1 MSLKGAG
8 FALLL
13 VLMKKKPAVA
23 FISVPSVSYG
33 EIFDMGAMPPV
44 LSMPLGIMYL
54 SSSLKRSGSASNIFH
69 VDYIVEASKLH
80 AAVEDNEEEIVK
92 KYKNKIERFIL
103 DPAIRESGKIIPDV
117 IGVSMNFTTQAPM
130 AKQIIEQLKKLWPD
144 AKVVIGGNYATNN
157 VPILLS
163 HPQVDYVCRGEA
175 EIAFPIFLDQIG
187 ENNEAEL
194 KGFYSKKDIERK
206 KSLSLNC
213 DYSQNIDELPFPDWD
228 VIDHRAYQSGRAK
241 HKREFLTADDS
252 KNFSIF
258 TSRGCP
264 YHCTFCAS
272 YTVHGRKMRY
282 RSTKNVVDE
291 MKEIYE
297 RFGAT
302 VFVPQDDLFTVN
314 KKRTMELLKGI
325 KDLNIPNLEMQF
337 PNSLAVNTLDEEVID
352 AMMEAGMTI
361 FYLAIESGSPYT
373 QVKIIKKHVNLDRAR
388 RLVEYANK
396 RNLYTRC
403 NFIIGFP
410 NEKREHIQETIDYIK
425 NLSSDWFSIFLATPL
440 VGTEMFE
447 QFMNQGVLDHS
458 SRDWETNFQGRN
470 FDTSDLTAD
479 QLMEIVYRTN
489 LEANF
494 IGNRQMKIGNW
505 ALALE
510 VFNDVIKLHPYHVI
524 AHYMCMLCFDK
535 LNKPEAAKERFKKI
549 INLVQTVKT
558 SAEMLRKYGDLVP
571 ELIKMLN
578 KANLD
583 LNTGLES
590 ENVNRFLYS
599 QTFNT
604 GSDILKFGTNTP
616 LGETR
621 VTPGVQSFEKSA
633 NIKKKA

>member
-1 MSLKGAG
+1 
-8 FALLL
+8 
-13 VLMKKKPAVA
+13 MKKKPAVA

-54 SSSLKRSGSASNIFH
+54 SSSLKRSGSSSDIFH

-80 AAVEDNEEEIVK
+80 AAVEDNDEEFVK

-187 ENNEAEL
+187 ENKEVKL
-194 KGFYSKKDIERK
+194 KGFYSKKDIEQK

-470 FDTSDLTAD
+470 FDTSDLTAG

-510 VFNDVIKLHPYHVI
+510 VFNDVLKLHPYHVI

-535 LNKPEAAKERFKKI
+535 LGKFEASKERFKKI
-549 INLVQTVKT
+549 VNLVQTVKV
-558 SAEMLRKYGDLVP
+558 SADMLRKYGGLVP

-578 KANLD
+578 NANLD
-583 LNTGLES
+583 LNTGIEG

-616 LGETR
+616 IEETR
-621 VTPGVQSFEKSA
+621 VTPGVQSFEKSE

>member
-1 MSLKGAG
+1 MN
-8 FALLL
+8 
-13 VLMKKKPAVA
+13 KKPAIA
-23 FISVPSVSYG
+23 LISVPSVSYD

-54 SSSLKRSGSASNIFH
+54 SSSLKRSGSASDIFH
-69 VDYIVEASKLH
+69 IDYIVEASKLH
-80 AAVEDNEEEIVK
+80 AAVEDKDQEIVE
-92 KYKNKIERFIL
+92 KYKNKIEHFIEDSAL
-103 DPAIRESGKIIPDV
+103 RETGKIVPDV
-117 IGVSMNFTTQAPM
+117 IGVSMNFTTQGPM
-130 AKQIIEQLKKLWPD
+130 GKQIIEQLKKLWPE
-144 AKVVIGGNYATNN
+144 ALVVIGGNYATNN

-163 HPQVDYVCRGEA
+163 HPDVDYVCKGEA
-175 EIAFPIFLDQIG
+175 ELAFPIFLDKMSQG
-187 ENNEAEL
+187 KEVEL
-194 KGFYSKKDIERK
+194 KGFYSKKDIEK
-206 KSLSLNC
+206 KNSLTQNC

-228 VIDHRAYQSGRAK
+228 VIDVKHYQTGRAK

-282 RSTKNVVDE
+282 RSTANVVGE

-297 RFGAT
+297 RFGST
-302 VFVPQDDLFTVN
+302 VFIPQDDLFTVN
-314 KKRTMELLKGI
+314 KKRTMDLLKGI

-337 PNSLAVNTLDEEVID
+337 PNSLSVNTLDEEVID

-361 FYLAIESGSPYT
+361 FYLAIESGSPHT

-396 RNLYTRC
+396 RKLYTRC
-403 NFIIGFP
+403 NFIMGFP

-425 NLSSDWFSIFLATPL
+425 TLNSDWYSIFLATPL

-447 QFMNQGVLDHS
+447 QFVNEGALDHS

-470 FDTSDLTAD
+470 FDTSELKAD

-494 IGNRQMKIGNW
+494 IGNRQMRIGDYT
-505 ALALE
+505 LALE
-510 VFNDVIKLHPYHVI
+510 VFNDVLKLHPYHVI
-524 AHYMCMLCFDK
+524 AHYMCMQCFKK
-535 LNKPEAAKERFKKI
+535 LGKPEAANERFKKI
-549 INLVQTVKT
+549 IHLVRTVDT

-571 ELIKMLN
+571 ELIEMLRN
-578 KANLD
+578 ANLD
-583 LNTGLES
+583 VNTGLER

-616 LGETR
+616 VETTQ
-621 VTPGVQSFEKSA
+621 VTPGIQAFEKA
-633 NIKKKA
+633 DNIKEKDQSSS